1 MSFWV
6 ALNILLAW
14 LLWTWAMRDF
24 ENGHNKLGWANVVF
38 SAWNA
43 AAAASAI
50 F

>member
-6 ALNILLAW
+6 ALNIMLTW
-14 LLWTWAMRDF
+14 LMWEWAKRDF
-24 ENGHNKLGWANVVF
+24 ANGHNKLGWTNIAF